1 MVLNLSK
8 RLKSIRYALLG
19 VVLECLP
26 LLHLEFVT
34 HSDPEVQLTVN
45 DSVISDKQNDVSWVN
60 RPVVTLGALGNLL
73 VVVNLGFATR
83 HTLER
88 AWLICEHTVAK
99 V

>member
-83 HTLER
+83 PTLER